1 METQAGAAG
10 PPVLGPMQVATV
22 TLLRHARSALRYFD
36 MHRRGRGSDSLDSQI
51 PIDRFYHMN
60 RSPIRRI
67 FPGFV
72 PPSIALVALVV
83 AIASS
88 CGDSKPRPV
97 NMRACAPEDSATWLA
112 VLAYVKASSPYP
124 QRFLSPSG
132 TDSSLPDIG
141 VLALQEKGP
150 TYFFPPDS
158 AQRLKVRK
166 KMLDVGPYTTLLVA
180 WHGSRRETDTSL
192 VVRLGGTYIGGPHDA
207 EPGIPRAFRFG
218 CDNGRWRLRATTE
231 EKKS

>member
-1 METQAGAAG
+1 MISSR
-10 PPVLGPMQVATV
+10 V
-22 TLLRHARSALRYFD
+22 
-36 MHRRGRGSDSLDSQI
+36 RRNFL
-51 PIDRFYHMN
+51 
-60 RSPIRRI
+60 
-67 FPGFV
+67 
-72 PPSIALVALVV
+72 ALVAPSIGLSVLIV

-166 KMLDVGPYTTLLVA
+166 QMLDVGPYTTLLVA
-180 WHGSRRETDTSL
+180 WHGSHRETDTSL
-192 VVRLGGTYIGGPHDA
+192 VVRLGGTYIGGPHNA
-207 EPGIPRAFRFG
+207 EPGIPRAFHFG
-218 CDNGRWRLRATTE
+218 CDNGRWRLRAATE